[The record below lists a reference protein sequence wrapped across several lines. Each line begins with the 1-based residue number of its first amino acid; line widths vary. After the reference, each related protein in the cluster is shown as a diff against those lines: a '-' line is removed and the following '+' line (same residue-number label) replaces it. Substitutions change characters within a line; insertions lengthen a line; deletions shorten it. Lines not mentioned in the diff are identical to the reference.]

1 MRLLDS
7 FAWIEYFMGSRR
19 GAKVRDYVEGNDP
32 LYTPSICLTEI
43 KSRYLRDKKDP
54 TSRINVITERSF
66 IIPLDKEIALL
77 AADVKLRHKLHTID
91 SIIYATSQHRNLIL
105 ITGDQ
110 HFEDLPHV
118 EII

>member
-1 MRLLDS
+1 
-7 FAWIEYFMGSRR
+7 
-19 GAKVRDYVEGNDP
+19 
-32 LYTPSICLTEI
+32 
-43 KSRYLRDKKDP
+43 
-54 TSRINVITERSF
+54 
-66 IIPLDKEIALL
+66 
-77 AADVKLRHKLHTID
+77 VKLRHKLHTID